1 MKDDSCEDPRSSTVR
16 QGQADNGNAIPLAAE
31 WLEADGLGGFASG
44 TADGIRTRRYHAL
57 LLSAATPPT
66 GRVVLVN
73 GIEARVETDSG
84 ATALSAQRYDLD
96 TVNPGDA
103 IPITSFTAT
112 PWPHWQFTVADG
124 AVIGQEVFV
133 VRDSGDTVL
142 RWRRLA
148 GSGGCRLVVRP
159 LMSGRDYHALHRA
172 NPSFNFTP
180 MISGGNVAWR
190 PYPDLP
196 ATAALT
202 NGDYTHQPVWYYN
215 FLYSVE
221 RDRGL
226 DHIEDL
232 ASPGAFTWDLSVGDA
247 VLILR
252 SGDGLVARA
261 APYAM
266 QLAQA
271 ELLRRDR
278 HSGALSLP
286 AESYLV
292 DRGHGRT
299 LLAGFPWFTD
309 WGRDTF
315 IAMRGLV
322 ITTSKLADAEA
333 ILVEWA
339 HTVSE
344 GMLPNRFP
352 DGGAAEYNSVD
363 ASLWFIIAVHDFLAA
378 AEANSYRRRRPDTD
392 AVLRG
397 AVLAI
402 LKGYARGTRYGIH
415 LTGDGLLA
423 AGVPGVQLTWMDA
436 KLGDWVVTPR
446 IGKPVEVQAL
456 WINALRIGGAWSEQW
471 LDIER
476 RALVSFARY
485 HDPATGGLY
494 DVLDADGVA
503 GAVDRRIRPNQILAV
518 GGLPFQVLKGA
529 AARAV
534 VDLAERELLTPL
546 GLRSLAR
553 SDPDYQP
560 FYRGG
565 PAQRDGAY
573 HQGTV
578 WPWLIGPFTEAWL
591 RTRADTEA
599 HKAEGKRRFLAP
611 LLTHLGTAGLGHVSE
626 VADAEP
632 PHQPGG
638 CPFQAWSLGELIR
651 ALDMVEPARRV
662 N

>member
-1 MKDDSCEDPRSSTVR
+1 MNEPRSDGAESSVV
-16 QGQADNGNAIPLAAE
+16 QQDPADNRNGIPLDAE

-44 TADGIRTRRYHAL
+44 TVDGIRTRRYHAL

-73 GIEARVETDSG
+73 DIEVRVETDAGS
-84 ATALSAQRYDLD
+84 AALSAQRYDPD
-96 TVNPGDA
+96 TVCPNDA
-103 IPITSFTAT
+103 ICSTSFDVT
-112 PWPHWQFTVADG
+112 PWPHWKFAVGDGTV
-124 AVIGQEVFV
+124 IEQEVFV
-133 VRDSGDTVL
+133 ARDSGETVL

-159 LMSGRDYHALHRA
+159 LLSGRDYHALHRV
-172 NPSFNFTP
+172 NSLFNFTP
-180 MISGGNVAWR
+180 IVSGGNVAWR

-196 ATAALT
+196 AITALT

-252 SGDGLVARA
+252 SGDGLVGRA

-266 QLAQA
+266 QLAEA

-278 HSGALSLP
+278 NSDVLSLP

-322 ITTSKLADAEA
+322 ITTSRLADAEA

-339 HTVSE
+339 HTVNE

-378 AEANSYRRRRPDTD
+378 AETNSYHRRLDTI

-402 LKGYARGTRYGIH
+402 LEGYARGTRYGIR

-446 IGKPVEVQAL
+446 IGKPVEVQAI
-456 WINALRIGGAWSEQW
+456 WINALRIGGTWSEQW
-471 LDIER
+471 LDIEHQA
-476 RALVSFARY
+476 RASFARFY
-485 HDPATGGLY
+485 DPATGGLY

-503 GAVDRRIRPNQILAV
+503 GSVDRRIRPNQILAV

-529 AARAV
+529 TARAV

-565 PAQRDGAY
+565 PAQRDRAY

-591 RTRADTEA
+591 RTREDTEA
-599 HKAEGKRRFLAP
+599 HKAEAKRRFLAP

-632 PHQPGG
+632 PHEPGG